1 WSDSWEIRA
10 PARIVL
16 AAAPGFA
23 WEGRC
28 RAGARPGRARQSRGK
43 GRTSLRCPSR
53 RSLAK
58 HKLLPF
64 HPGLDDHTRL
74 EVTTEDALGQGIFD
88 PALDGALEWAGAV
101 DGVVA
106 DGDEFFPRCV
116 AQLQA
121 QLALGQALAQTAQL
135 DLRNATDLV
144 LAKRL
149 EHHHLV
155 DPVDEFRAEVLTHR
169 IHYRCPLGLRIADQF
184 LDLRRAQVGG

>member
-1 WSDSWEIRA
+1 LVQRLCGSRVAGGLSIDHPKLSSWCST
-10 PARIVL
+10 
-16 AAAPGFA
+16 G
-23 WEGRC
+23 
-28 RAGARPGRARQSRGK
+28 SRSTIPGK
-43 GRTSLRCPSR
+43 GRTSLRCPSKR

-64 HPGLDDHTRL
+64 HTGLDDHPRL
-74 EVTTEDALGQGIFD
+74 EVATQDALGQGVFD

-106 DGDEFFPRCV
+106 DGYEFFPRCV
-116 AQLQA
+116 AQLQT

-135 DLRNATDLV
+135 DLCDATDLI
-144 LAKRL
+144 LAERL

-169 IHYRCPLGLRIADQF
+169 IHYRRPPGRGAAGQVRDPP
-184 LDLRRAQVGG
+184 RA